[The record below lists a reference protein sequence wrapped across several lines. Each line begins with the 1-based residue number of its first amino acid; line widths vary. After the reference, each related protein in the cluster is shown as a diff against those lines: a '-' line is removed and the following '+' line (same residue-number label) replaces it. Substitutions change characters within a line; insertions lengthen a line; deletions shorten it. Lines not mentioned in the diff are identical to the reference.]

1 MNMLIHLLL
10 TSGYFRLVYPMFRYF
25 ASKTVGF
32 LSVWS
37 WVGKLISWLYFSEI
51 QHCHCAS
58 CKVEKTQKGRTV
70 FQAGVFKCEPLLIFM
85 ILVSG
90 WAPKPDLGK
99 KSILTHFPTS
109 LKTLK
114 MTKLPNFP
122 LFWVRCLTD
131 FMNISQPSQKQP
143 ARWLVPVPCT
153 CRWLDHDEW
162 HIIPMFSLSFGDWGA
177 GKPTKTG
184 SFTNSGWL

>member
-122 LFWVRCLTD
+122 LFLGSSI
-131 FMNISQPSQKQP
+131 NQAKSNLPGGSSQC
-143 ARWLVPVPCT
+143 PVP
-153 CRWLDHDEW
+153 
-162 HIIPMFSLSFGDWGA
+162 A
-177 GKPTKTG
+177 GGLTMM
-184 SFTNSGWL
+184 SGT